1 MTGVCM
7 WDATGKRNIAFGGN
21 VFLFDGDY
29 RQTLSTITH
38 GQHVFPVDS
47 CVLWC
52 QQVLSSYLLQ
62 KIQVKRKRYNY
73 KKNSAEVFLI
83 LVRYG

>member
-1 MTGVCM
+1 M

-21 VFLFDGDY
+21 VCLFGGDY
-29 RQTLSTITH
+29 RETLSTITH

-52 QQVLSSYLLQ
+52 EQVLSCYLLQ
-62 KIQVKRKRYNY
+62 KIQVKRKRYKY
-73 KKNSAEVFLI
+73 KKNSAEVFPI